1 MRCTGKAATTTA
13 LVVDFFSR
21 LSQPTTIMSL
31 AWLGKQRFTWLDT
44 LSAPRPADY
53 KNLFCQ
59 YNVLLVPPRWN
70 FSPLPWRLFPLHD
83 WSFLKQSK
91 QWSIHRCHVDF
102 HILADVCHSPPLG
115 RVIVSVLICMLR
127 ETLSSKSLQAS
138 ANLPYRLNEM
148 SPYAEASVWYWTH
161 QRSHYLTLTCVLILC
176 IPMAWV
182 IVSDWKWVCVLR
194 YISIPFHIYK
204 QNQ

>member
-1 MRCTGKAATTTA
+1 MRCTGSCNYSSCGFLFPFESTNDHHLTSMIRETKVSLDLTR
-13 LVVDFFSR
+13 SR
-21 LSQPTTIMSL
+21 
-31 AWLGKQRFTWLDT
+31 
-44 LSAPRPADY
+44 RPGRPIRRISSS
-53 KNLFCQ
+53 C
-59 YNVLLVPPRWN
+59 NVLLVPQWN

-148 SPYAEASVWYWTH
+148 SPYAEGSVWYWTH